1 MNQIEPIYWIL
12 LLICLA
18 LVAIGQFLL
27 NISKNIKLKEE
38 LEYNKEWQKR
48 YDALNLKYIDSYNAL
63 YDCEQKLIYNLN
75 KVEQLQK
82 VPSFEMNF
90 DYLIPKVHSFSK
102 IEYVVAMIK
111 EQLFT
116 DLFYD
121 SKMIVSISVLD
132 KEENQFKINFKLVLG
147 NFDDS
152 SNQSII
158 LKDSRAVSKL
168 IKEEIQKFEEN
179 LSE

>member
-1 MNQIEPIYWIL
+1 MYQIEPIYWISF
-12 LLICLA
+12 LIFFAIVILGLFL
-18 LVAIGQFLL
+18 LVA
-27 NISKNIKLKEE
+27 SKTLKLKEE

-48 YDALNLKYIDSYNAL
+48 YDTLNLKYVDSYNAL
-63 YDCEQKLIYNLN
+63 YDCKQKAIYNRN
-75 KVEQLQK
+75 KIEELQK

-90 DYLIPKVHSFSK
+90 DYLIAKVHSFSK

-152 SNQSII
+152 SNQSVI

-168 IKEEIQKFEEN
+168 IKEEIQKFEQN